1 MHKYSYIWKP
11 LSPLS
16 VCLSTHNTICLCIA
30 VYFYVYLC
38 HSVILCACSV
48 FSVNL
53 SWGDTCKRSRNT
65 VILVD
70 GNDRA
75 VSFCGQTD
83 SRSSTRA
90 VRLMNEIP
98 LQASQ
103 CQKTGDPF
111 VRVCVS
117 GSVRVCR
124 HVHVCMWPTAR
135 YNHKLLTKGVS
146 GPGKPQGRDASWES
160 PWLKLYRLLSH
171 TLSKRNQRKW
181 ENGFPFFQAFFL
193 YQ

>member
-38 HSVILCACSV
+38 HFVILCACSV

-111 VRVCVS
+111 VRVCVCLGLCVCAGMCMCACDQLRDITTS
-117 GSVRVCR
+117 SSPRASQDQGSLRAGMP
-124 HVHVCMWPTAR
+124 H
-135 YNHKLLTKGVS
+135 
-146 GPGKPQGRDASWES
+146 GKALD
-160 PWLKLYRLLSH
+160 
-171 TLSKRNQRKW
+171 
-181 ENGFPFFQAFFL
+181 
-193 YQ
+193 